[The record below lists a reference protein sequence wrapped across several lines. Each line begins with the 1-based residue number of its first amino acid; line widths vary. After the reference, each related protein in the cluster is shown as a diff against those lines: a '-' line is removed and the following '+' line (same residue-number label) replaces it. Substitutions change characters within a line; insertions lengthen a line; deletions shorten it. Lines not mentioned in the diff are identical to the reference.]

1 MIDRGDGSY
10 AINFSATVPGD
21 YRMQARLENVELP
34 TVNLQ
39 VREPTIAEIK
49 AEIAPPAAV
58 TALIQDAAA
67 AATAKIWKQQAEG
80 AAEGLQR
87 RQSKEKVSPLESVQQ
102 EHVP

>member
-49 AEIAPPAAV
+49 AEIKAEIAPPAAV

-67 AATAKIWKQQAEG
+67 AATAKIWKQQAFN
-80 AAEGLQR
+80 
-87 RQSKEKVSPLESVQQ
+87 
-102 EHVP
+102 

>member
-39 VREPTIAEIK
+39 VREPTCSLMS
-49 AEIAPPAAV
+49 AV
-58 TALIQDAAA
+58 ID
-67 AATAKIWKQQAEG
+67 
-80 AAEGLQR
+80 
-87 RQSKEKVSPLESVQQ
+87 
-102 EHVP
+102 

>member
-39 VREPTIAEIK
+39 VREPTVCSLMS
-49 AEIAPPAAV
+49 AV
-58 TALIQDAAA
+58 ID
-67 AATAKIWKQQAEG
+67 
-80 AAEGLQR
+80 
-87 RQSKEKVSPLESVQQ
+87 
-102 EHVP
+102 